1 MCIQPHGTAL
11 QVTVTDM
18 MYSLVRWKTKT
29 TANFSLIR
37 RDRIQLLKS
46 DFRRYTNEKLLQIF
60 RIKTQKKTNA
70 GVNNQESLQRTDEM
84 LNLKKKDHKK
94 LWQEPGSASGS
105 CFRIDDSPERFCF
118 GKGRSQEMTFLEVKQ
133 DQKAED
139 EDQHKRE
146 FCSSESACEMFGS
159 KRRHV
164 QR

>member
-60 RIKTQKKTNA
+60 RIKTQKKTKA

-84 LNLKKKDHKK
+84 LNLKKKITRNSGKNQAQ
-94 LWQEPGSASGS
+94 LLAAAS
-105 CFRIDDSPERFCF
+105 E
-118 GKGRSQEMTFLEVKQ
+118 
-133 DQKAED
+133 
-139 EDQHKRE
+139 
-146 FCSSESACEMFGS
+146 
-159 KRRHV
+159 
-164 QR
+164 

>member
-84 LNLKKKDHKK
+84 LNLKKKITRNSGKNQAQLLAAASEWMIVQNDFVLGRAAAKK
-94 LWQEPGSASGS
+94 
-105 CFRIDDSPERFCF
+105 
-118 GKGRSQEMTFLEVKQ
+118 
-133 DQKAED
+133 
-139 EDQHKRE
+139 
-146 FCSSESACEMFGS
+146 
-159 KRRHV
+159 
-164 QR
+164 

>member
-60 RIKTQKKTNA
+60 RIKTQKKTKA

-84 LNLKKKDHKK
+84 LNLKKKITRNSGKNQAQLLAAASEWMIVQNDFVLGRAAAKK
-94 LWQEPGSASGS
+94 
-105 CFRIDDSPERFCF
+105 
-118 GKGRSQEMTFLEVKQ
+118 
-133 DQKAED
+133 
-139 EDQHKRE
+139 
-146 FCSSESACEMFGS
+146 
-159 KRRHV
+159 
-164 QR
+164 